1 MVYNKSMVN
10 ESEIRK
16 SLKNAS
22 QEQLVNL
29 VIQMSYRYDN
39 LQSNYD
45 ALRRKYYGTNK
56 GEAAAKGQLSLFNE
70 AEETVDDSVQDKLQE
85 PSGEEVVSGKKK
97 KKKTSRNA
105 KLKQVEVEEHPIN
118 LDDTACPIC
127 GKKMDKLAPTII
139 EQLEFRPG
147 SYVLVRYIIENYTC
161 HDCNEEKM
169 NCMIYTGDTS
179 EIPARL
185 IDGSIATASVIS
197 NMAVNKLLLGLPFHR
212 QEKDLFYRGIEISRQ
227 NMCNWM
233 MRAGKDYLEIV
244 FNRMLIDFRQC
255 EVINMDETTLK
266 VLEDIKGGQRSN
278 SYTWLAMSGIH
289 EKNQMALYF
298 YNSSREHKFVYEI
311 LGPEFHGVIQS
322 DGYGAYGNYE
332 PASGYAGCSAH
343 CQRKYTEAAQSYTSL
358 YKAYTEA
365 KNDPEKRK
373 ELREKNPS
381 FALILHILSLF
392 TLLFG
397 VERRLRE
404 SDASPEEILE
414 VRDKEERPY
423 WEEIRDTVNKI
434 KSGYVMSG
442 SLTKAITYT
451 ENQWNSLQY
460 YLTDWRVQMDNNL
473 AEREGIKPFV
483 MARKNFIFSDT
494 RSGAKISAVYFSLLI
509 SARMNGLNPE
519 KYLCYILTELS
530 THGLKDDVIERCLP
544 YSKALPDDLKISK
557 SHSS

>member
-1 MVYNKSMVN
+1 MVN
-10 ESEIRK
+10 ESEIRE

-29 VIQMSYRYDN
+29 IIQMSYKYDN
-39 LQSNYD
+39 LQGNYD

-70 AEETVDDSVQDKLQE
+70 AEETVDESDRDKLQE
-85 PSGEEVVSGKKK
+85 PSGKDVVSGKKK
-97 KKKTSRNA
+97 RKKASRNA
-105 KLKQVEVEEHPIN
+105 KLKQAEVDEHTIK
-118 LDDTACPIC
+118 LDNTVCPIC
-127 GKKMDKLAPTII
+127 GEEMEKLAPTII
-139 EQLEFRPG
+139 EQLYFQPG
-147 SYVLVRYIIENYTC
+147 KYILVRYIIENYTC
-161 HDCNEEKM
+161 HDCNEENM
-169 NCMIYTGDTS
+169 NCTIYTGDTS

-185 IDGSIATASVIS
+185 IEGSIVTPSIVANIA
-197 NMAVNKLLLGLPFHR
+197 ANKFLLGIPFYR

-227 NMCNWM
+227 NLCNWM
-233 MRAGKDYLEIV
+233 MRTGEDYLVFV

-278 SYTWLAMSGIH
+278 SYTWLAMTGIH

-322 DGYGAYGNYE
+322 DGYAAYDNYE
-332 PASGYAGCSAH
+332 PASGHAGCSAH
-343 CQRKYTEAAQSYTSL
+343 CQRKYMEAAQSYTSL
-358 YKAYTEA
+358 YKAYTDA
-365 KNDPEKRK
+365 KNDSEKRK
-373 ELREKNPS
+373 VLRAKNPS

-397 VERRLRE
+397 IERRLRE
-404 SDASPEEILE
+404 SAASPEEILE

-423 WEEIRDTVNKI
+423 WTEIRDTVNKI

-451 ENQWNSLQY
+451 ENQWDSLQY

-494 RSGAKISAVYFSLLI
+494 RSGARISAIYFSLLI
-509 SARMNGLNPE
+509 SARMNGLDPE

-544 YSKALPDDLKISK
+544 YSNALPDDLKISK